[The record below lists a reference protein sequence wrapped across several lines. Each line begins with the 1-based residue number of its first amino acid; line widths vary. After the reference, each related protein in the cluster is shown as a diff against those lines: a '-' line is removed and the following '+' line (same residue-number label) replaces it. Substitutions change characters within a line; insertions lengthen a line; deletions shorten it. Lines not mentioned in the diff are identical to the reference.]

1 MDFLSCEFE
10 EQCVV
15 IGCREV
21 ALAASLRAAVSPVAC
36 DDLVGT
42 CHLVILTRPFVGL
55 QLLERGQH
63 RLGFLVD
70 VLPHPLEG
78 LLCVEYAWM
87 DERLSLCSH
96 SGKA

>member
-1 MDFLSCEFE
+1 MDFLSCEFV
-10 EQCVV
+10 EQRVV

-21 ALAASLRAAVSPVAC
+21 ALAASLCAAVSPVAC
-36 DDLVGT
+36 DDFERT
-42 CHLVILTRPFVGL
+42 CHLIVLTRPFVGL